1 MLQLLINLLTPIFE
15 GMGVSPTDVAT
26 YVHNLSGYIYA
37 ILGTLGLAENNG
49 VLPLSGTDKINVFGW
64 AAANPIYG
72 GTGSGSSSN
81 EGNIDI
87 LTSLKN
93 AGFEV
98 NQELIDMYTEY
109 SPTRTLAGVGVG
121 FTDWSLPEPPADR
134 YTDELMNNAK
144 AFSDTAVI
152 VLARSGGEG
161 QDLPAE
167 MAPGTGRT
175 AMNALGKIL
184 KGTVNPS
191 GRTVET
197 YIYDQKATPAYNN
210 YGSFTYDNVDALLEQ
225 YTAFD
230 PGFQGALSFVN
241 YVEGIYV
248 GYRFYETAY
257 AEAQAGSMTF
267 DYDSVVQYPFGHGLS
282 YTTFN
287 QQIQNFSDNG
297 NSVSFDVTVT
307 NTGSVAGKEVVD
319 VYFTPPYN
327 NGGIEKAAVN
337 LVNFAKTDLLEPGAS
352 QTVSFTIPKEEMA
365 SYDSSALKTANGG
378 YILEAGEY
386 ILSIRAD
393 AHTELDSVSFTVDA
407 DIDYS
412 VNGRESDN
420 DVAVMTSFTLIGS
433 KWTGANSELLN
444 GVLRGEWGFQGM
456 VLTDWFG
463 SYGYQVTMD
472 SVLNGNDMMLGFG
485 SNVRTEVE
493 NLDSLF
499 NAVAGSVQGPAIA
512 K

>member
-1 MLQLLINLLTPIFE
+1 
-15 GMGVSPTDVAT
+15 
-26 YVHNLSGYIYA
+26 
-37 ILGTLGLAENNG
+37 
-49 VLPLSGTDKINVFGW
+49 
-64 AAANPIYG
+64 
-72 GTGSGSSSN
+72 
-81 EGNIDI
+81 
-87 LTSLKN
+87 
-93 AGFEV
+93 
-98 NQELIDMYTEY
+98 MYTEY

-167 MAPGTGRT
+167 MGPGIGRT

-248 GYRFYETAY
+248 GYRFYETAC
-257 AEAQAGSMTF
+257 AEAQAGHMTF
-267 DYDSVVQYPFGHGLS
+267 DYDSV
-282 YTTFN
+282 
-287 QQIQNFSDNG
+287 
-297 NSVSFDVTVT
+297 
-307 NTGSVAGKEVVD
+307 AGKEVVE

-337 LVNFAKTDLLEPGAS
+337 LVNFAKTDVLAPGAS
-352 QTVSFTIPKEEMA
+352 QTIPFTIPKEDMA
-365 SYDSSALKTANGG
+365 SYDSSAIKTANGG
-378 YILEAGEY
+378 YIRPLQSRRPRRGRGCDARHRGQKRPEAGGHDGQA
-386 ILSIRAD
+386 L
-393 AHTELDSVSFTVDA
+393 
-407 DIDYS
+407 
-412 VNGRESDN
+412 
-420 DVAVMTSFTLIGS
+420 
-433 KWTGANSELLN
+433 
-444 GVLRGEWGFQGM
+444 
-456 VLTDWFG
+456 
-463 SYGYQVTMD
+463 
-472 SVLNGNDMMLGFG
+472 
-485 SNVRTEVE
+485 
-493 NLDSLF
+493 
-499 NAVAGSVQGPAIA
+499 
-512 K
+512 